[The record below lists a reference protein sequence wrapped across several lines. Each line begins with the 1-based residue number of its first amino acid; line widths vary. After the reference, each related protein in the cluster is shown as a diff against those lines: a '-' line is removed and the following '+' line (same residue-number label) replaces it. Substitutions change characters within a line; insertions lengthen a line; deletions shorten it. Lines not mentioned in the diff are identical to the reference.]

1 MNDDWLS
8 ELEEYVQNYV
18 TEDASLTESID
29 FNHFRQVF
37 SYDRLVAE
45 VKWLQEQVDQ
55 FQQDKKRL
63 DWLEEYAFI
72 QVPDFDHFN
81 AALQHPFRT
90 AIDKEM

>member
-18 TEDASLTESID
+18 TEDASLTES

-55 FQQDKKRL
+55 FRQDKKRL

-81 AALQHPFRT
+81 AALRHPFRT